1 MPHKIQSTKRTPT
14 SPSRLFAYL
23 PDETTASGVES
34 PAAINGNGVNGKSP
48 TEAIVDGSVKGHSR
62 HRYGPLLEKMNLSL
76 ESLDNL
82 PSRRPVSSND
92 VFCNRELRLDNLR
105 AIGFD
110 MDYTLAQYKQPQ
122 FDKLAFDGAK
132 AKLVHSLGYPEEVL
146 DFEYDHTFWVR
157 GLIIDTK
164 RGNFLKIDRHK
175 YVRVAYHG
183 FQQISSNMRKQLYS
197 RTFNKVPSFTEKS
210 FVNMDT
216 LFQHVDAHLFASL
229 IELKDFGEHDVL
241 DGKTYEEIYRQVR
254 ECVDLCHRDGV
265 IKDEVARDPERYLVL
280 DDGLLPMLRGFRD
293 AGVKVFLLTNS
304 YWEYTSTAMN
314 YLYHE
319 KKVDQE
325 TQKKN
330 DWMELFD
337 LVVVGSCKPAYLTDP
352 YLNLFRV
359 MPEDG
364 SLRNTDGLFE
374 IEALGED
381 GASKFLQMG
390 KTFQGGN
397 WNHLQAM
404 LDVEAGEEI
413 LYVGDHLY
421 ADVLRSKRALGW
433 RSCFIM
439 PELPEE
445 MRIFHNQMGLW
456 KSIMEL
462 RKLRDELTLCAD
474 GLRKE
479 QQLAGPSDTSS
490 IGMRLRQFEED
501 EWKLKNKLTEAHKEY
516 HSAFHSRWG
525 QMVSTQN

>member
-1 MPHKIQSTKRTPT
+1 MRKGFNPAFMS
-14 SPSRLFAYL
+14 LFATP
-23 PDETTASGVES
+23 PDASYGVDTEAPTA
-34 PAAINGNGVNGKSP
+34 INGVNGKSP
-48 TEAIVDGSVKGHSR
+48 SEVIPNGLVNGHSTDR
-62 HRYGPLLEKMNLSL
+62 FRPLLDKMNLSL
-76 ESLDNL
+76 KSLDHL

-110 MDYTLAQYKQPQ
+110 MDYTLAQYQQPQ

-132 AKLVHSLGYPEEVL
+132 TKLVNSLGYPEEVL
-146 DFEYDHTFWVR
+146 DFKYDHSFWVR

-229 IELKDFGEHDVL
+229 IELKDFGEHEFL

-265 IKDEVARDPERYLVL
+265 IKDEVARDPEKYLVL
-280 DDGLLPMLRGFRD
+280 DDGLLPMLRGFRE

-314 YLYHE
+314 YLYHK
-319 KKVDQE
+319 KKVDQA

-381 GASKFLQMG
+381 GASKFLKMG

-404 LDVEAGEEI
+404 LDIEAGEEI

-445 MRIFHNQMGLW
+445 MRIFHKQKGLW
-456 KSIMEL
+456 NSIMEL
-462 RKLRDELTLCAD
+462 RQLRDELTYYAD

-479 QQLAGPSDTSS
+479 QQLTGSS
-490 IGMRLRQFEED
+490 ESSHIEMRLEQFEED
-501 EWKLKNKLTEAHKEY
+501 EAKLKNKLTEAHKEY

-525 QMVSTQN
+525 QMVSTKQKYGE